1 MPGKKKSII
10 PFDREDMCYL
20 CHSYK
25 SYGNP
30 MQVHHC
36 LHGIYRK
43 AADKYRLTVHLC
55 VNCHVALH
63 DRGVNDNSLE
73 RLAQRTFEK
82 KYGHELFMQVFG
94 KNWLDDEEK
103 EDEDGRKDND
113 S

>member
-63 DRGVNDNSLE
+63 DRGVNDESLE
-73 RLAQRTFEK
+73 RLAQRTFENL
-82 KYGHELFMQVFG
+82 YGHEKFMQVFG
-94 KNWLDDEEK
+94 KSWT
-103 EDEDGRKDND
+103 
-113 S
+113 